1 MIDFTHEDIERL
13 WNSISHYIP
22 ERQKLDCAIDFI
34 KSLED
39 IGVEH
44 DEIKA
49 SAEYDPKL
57 EEAISSVFEEDEV
70 DETDSDALSNNDSAD
85 SGDLDLDIDF
95 SDLMNGLGV

>member
-13 WNSISHYIP
+13 WDSVVHYVP
-22 ERQKLDCAIDFI
+22 ERQRLDMAIDLI

-39 IGVEH
+39 IGVEQ

-57 EEAISSVFEEDEV
+57 EEAINTVFDEDEESEYGE
-70 DETDSDALSNNDSAD
+70 DD
-85 SGDLDLDIDF
+85 
-95 SDLMNGLGV
+95 

>member
-13 WNSISHYIP
+13 WNSITHYVP
-22 ERQKLDCAIDFI
+22 ERQKLECAIDFI

-57 EEAISSVFEEDEV
+57 EEAIATVFEDDEESDGYGED
-70 DETDSDALSNNDSAD
+70 D
-85 SGDLDLDIDF
+85 
-95 SDLMNGLGV
+95 

>member
-13 WNSISHYIP
+13 WNSITHYVP
-22 ERQKLDCAIDFI
+22 ERSKLDAAIDFI

-39 IGVEH
+39 IGVEV

-57 EEAISSVFEEDEV
+57 EEAITTVFEEEDEEEEYSE
-70 DETDSDALSNNDSAD
+70 DE
-85 SGDLDLDIDF
+85 
-95 SDLMNGLGV
+95 

>member
-13 WNSISHYIP
+13 WTSIIHYVP
-22 ERQKLDCAIDFI
+22 ERQKSDMAIDFI

-39 IGVEH
+39 IGIDP

-57 EEAISSVFEEDEV
+57 EEAINTVFEDDEDEEEPY
-70 DETDSDALSNNDSAD
+70 DDRYNDD
-85 SGDLDLDIDF
+85 
-95 SDLMNGLGV
+95 